1 MAHARIPMSQYRA
14 EQFRHALHV
23 HTLDTSDASV
33 LRTHDF
39 DSELRSIALALTER
53 IEIAL
58 RGRVD
63 RAARHR
69 FGKLWHLDPK
79 AFRDTFDHDSL
90 LRRAAGVL
98 DRAND
103 PVTQKV
109 WRERALD
116 QVPFGMLAEEL
127 SFGELSR
134 MTGALEP
141 RLHDAVALAFRLPA
155 GTLRACLHHITHVRN
170 CCAHHTRLWGRSF
183 RIPPPTF
190 RSPADLVAR
199 LEGLPKRTPVHSLEL
214 LAHLAE
220 TVGPCDRHA
229 DAVRRLIDEHD
240 DLIDGIGG
248 RPSWAS
254 R

>member
-116 QVPFGMLAEEL
+116 
-127 SFGELSR
+127 
-134 MTGALEP
+134 
-141 RLHDAVALAFRLPA
+141 
-155 GTLRACLHHITHVRN
+155 
-170 CCAHHTRLWGRSF
+170 
-183 RIPPPTF
+183 
-190 RSPADLVAR
+190 
-199 LEGLPKRTPVHSLEL
+199 
-214 LAHLAE
+214 
-220 TVGPCDRHA
+220 
-229 DAVRRLIDEHD
+229 
-240 DLIDGIGG
+240 
-248 RPSWAS
+248 
-254 R
+254 